1 MQVTAFA
8 TPAHPEWRWRIV
20 SYSGEVI
27 EESRDSFPSIAAAVA
42 SGNVRLRAMDDV
54 DRTVAP
60 AWRRSIAPP
69 RRNPR

>member
-8 TPAHPEWRWRIV
+8 TPAHPDWRWRIV

-27 EESRDSFPSIAAAVA
+27 EESRESFPSIAAAVA
-42 SGNVRLRAMDDV
+42 SGNARLRAMDDV

-69 RRNPR
+69 RRTPR